1 VRIEIGP
8 RDVKNGQAVLV
19 RRDLKTKESAALDSL
34 AARVPALL
42 EDIQATLMKQASAF
56 LAENIRPA
64 ATYDEFKAILETTRG
79 FIRAAWCGGEAC
91 EDRIKAETMA
101 TIRVL
106 PLEDEDRPVEGACVC
121 CGAPGQ
127 ASALFARSY

>member
-1 VRIEIGP
+1 
-8 RDVKNGQAVLV
+8 VKNGQAVLV
-19 RRDLKTKESAALDSL
+19 RRDLKSKETAVLETL
-34 AARVPALL
+34 ASRVPALL
-42 EDIQATLMKQASAF
+42 EDIQATLLKQASAF

-64 ATYDEFKAILETTRG
+64 RTYEEFKVILETKRG

-101 TIRVL
+101 TIRVI
-106 PLEDEDRPVEGACVC
+106 PLENDGQPVADACVC

-127 ASALFARSY
+127 AAALFARSY